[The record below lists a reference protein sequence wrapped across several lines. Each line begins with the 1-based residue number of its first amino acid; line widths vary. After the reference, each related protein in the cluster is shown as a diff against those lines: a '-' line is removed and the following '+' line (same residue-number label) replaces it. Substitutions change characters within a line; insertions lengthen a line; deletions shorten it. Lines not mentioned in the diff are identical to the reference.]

1 MTDEDE
7 DNQAEEGTPSA
18 PGPSVLKWA
27 VAGGLAIF
35 LAVLGAQLAAPVL
48 TRMLY
53 GDPNAPV
60 EEVAA
65 DADGAEAAEAANAA
79 NAPVDYASLDPAI
92 YVPLDPPLLANFEDD
107 RGMTRYLQL
116 SLQAMGRDQKEMD
129 AVRQHAPAIRNAFL
143 FLMSTLSFADIS
155 SVEGK
160 EKLRAEMLQ
169 EAQAILVRNTGK
181 PGVEEIYFTSF
192 VIQ

>member
-1 MTDEDE
+1 MADEDEDE
-7 DNQAEEGTPSA
+7 DNQAEGA
-18 PGPSVLKWA
+18 PGPSVVKWA
-27 VAGGLAIF
+27 VAGGVAIF

-60 EEVAA
+60 EEVAVDAA
-65 DADGAEAAEAANAA
+65 DAAADAAVDSR
-79 NAPVDYASLDPAI
+79 PVDYASLDPAI

-107 RGMTRYLQL
+107 RGATRYLQL
-116 SLQAMGRDQKEMD
+116 SLQAMGRDQEEMD

-181 PGVEEIYFTSF
+181 PGIEEIYFTSF